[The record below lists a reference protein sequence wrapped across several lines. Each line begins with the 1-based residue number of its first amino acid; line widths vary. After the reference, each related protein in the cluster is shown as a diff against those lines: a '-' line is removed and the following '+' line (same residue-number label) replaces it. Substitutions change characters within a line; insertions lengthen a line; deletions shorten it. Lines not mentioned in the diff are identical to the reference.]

1 MSDPATVGA
10 LQSAAPAA
18 GAPLLD
24 IAGLTVLLEVHGEKR
39 AVLRDVSLTVRPGE
53 AVGLVGES
61 GSGKSMTARAI
72 DRLLPRGAEVH
83 GSIRFGGSDVNR
95 LAGADLRRYRNQV
108 AMIFQDPRAHTNPVR
123 RIGDFMTEALQAHL
137 ADPGGVPGS
146 RSARRGPPV
155 TRHLTH
161 AVCVDDTEHGRLRE
175 GGQGAWTGGKG
186 APNDT
191 PRPSRSVGWGLGV

>member
-1 MSDPATVGA
+1 M
-10 LQSAAPAA
+10 
-18 GAPLLD
+18 
-24 IAGLTVLLEVHGEKR
+24 VHHLKR
-39 AVLRDVSLTVRPGE
+39 AEPYGKRRPWPPWSAMPASHARHGWRDARG
-53 AVGLVGES
+53 G
-61 GSGKSMTARAI
+61 ARA
-72 DRLLPRGAEVH
+72 RG
-83 GSIRFGGSDVNR
+83 D
-95 LAGADLRRYRNQV
+95 LA
-108 AMIFQDPRAHTNPVR
+108 T
-123 RIGDFMTEALQAHL
+123 ALQAHL

-186 APNDT
+186 DPNDT